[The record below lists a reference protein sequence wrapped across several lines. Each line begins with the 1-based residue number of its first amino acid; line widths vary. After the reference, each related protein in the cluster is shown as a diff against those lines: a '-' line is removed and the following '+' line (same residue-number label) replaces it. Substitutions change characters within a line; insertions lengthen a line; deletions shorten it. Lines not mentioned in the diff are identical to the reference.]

1 MKKNMEIPVKLAAS
15 VVANF
20 KAGSASIISA
30 CTQIA
35 NAFAALEEGAWSE
48 DDFLKFVDQLAAE
61 NIGTGRSAFLKTDSK
76 GVVTFDAKL
85 KAGVYFQLRSV
96 GRSEG
101 FKTPEFM
108 EANRTSSYATL
119 YRLTV
124 LYNEIFDK
132 ASGAAEKK
140 RDRAQKS
147 IMELV
152 DGHGASLTRKVV
164 DEAII
169 ASQKANRSHAPTT
182 LNNVVEAD
190 SVATSGDVTLRDLLA
205 EGERYD
211 LVFMTPSDDFLLE
224 AEASSLGTLVDRSP
238 YQDLRKSKSQAILIG
253 PGRHMAGLKK
263 LADVS
268 GDLSF
273 CYCVRAKPDASAII
287 DISKEVLVFA
297 SSPFGGKATIA
308 KGETA
313 DKFVRRVVAEGADAN
328 TKKLHLFADQLAEG
342 WDTCEAL
349 NSTKEA

>member
-1 MKKNMEIPVKLAAS
+1 MTRNMEIPVKLATS

-20 KAGSASIISA
+20 KAGSASIIAA

-48 DDFLKFVDQLAAE
+48 TDFLNFVDQLAAE
-61 NIGTGRSAFLKTDSK
+61 HIGTGRSAFLKTDSK
-76 GVVTFDAKL
+76 GIVTFDGKM
-85 KAGVYFQLRSV
+85 KAGIYFQLRSV

-101 FKTPEFM
+101 FKTPEFI
-108 EANRTSSYATL
+108 EANRISSYTTL

-124 LYNEIFDK
+124 LYNVIFDK
-132 ASGAAEKK
+132 ASGLAEKK
-140 RDRAQKS
+140 RERAQKS

-152 DGHGASLTRKVV
+152 KNFGASLTRKDV
-164 DEAII
+164 DEAIV
-169 ASQKANRSHAPTT
+169 AAQKEHRSHAPAKTED
-182 LNNVVEAD
+182 LIEVVGV
-190 SVATSGDVTLRDLLA
+190 VASGDVVLTDLLA
-205 EGERYD
+205 QDERYD
-211 LVFMTPSDDFLLE
+211 LVFMTPTDEFLLE

-238 YQDLRKSKSQAILIG
+238 YQDLRKAKSQAILIG

-268 GDLSF
+268 GDLTY

-313 DKFVRRVVAEGADAN
+313 DEFVRRVVAESAGSN

-349 NSTKEA
+349 NSTQEA